1 MQDQISSDGYYGAP
15 ELSVRNVEGGGVMP
29 PIDPTYTQVP
39 ALKIMK

>member
-15 ELSVRNVEGGGVMP
+15 ELSVRNVEEEVCRQL
-29 PIDPTYTQVP
+29 IRLTHLVP